1 MKRKQYRKLFA
12 KIFSI
17 FLILSF
23 IPNGIVYAQD
33 EEGILIGRKIKMISK
48 ILEKEIQFSVH
59 LPDGYE
65 KSDERYPV
73 LYTFQTHFEQASGAV
88 KNLYDYN
95 LVPKTIVVRIDNY
108 EFGYLTPTKIE
119 SNPNSGQADK
129 FLRFFKEE
137 LFTYFDSHYRTHPY
151 RIVFSNSLGA
161 MFGAYA
167 VLAAPD
173 IFNAAIASIPWV
185 MYDGKERFM
194 INNAERFLKKGT
206 YNNFLYMTMDDEDEL
221 LPELET
227 FIDVIRNN
235 PKKGLE
241 WKYHHWPEEDHS
253 STPYRSIY
261 SGLRALY
268 GGWNRIPQKILAK
281 GLDGIK
287 EYEITLNKKFGYK
300 LGVSSV
306 ALRIAAQGLQ
316 KNNKMKEAISIYK
329 YAVSKSPNNPFS
341 YVSLG
346 RAYEADN
353 QFDLAKKTFETAYR
367 IAVSISD
374 PQVKW
379 VKNHLDR
386 INKKIRA
393 RK

>member
-261 SGLRALY
+261 SALRALY

-353 QFDLAKKTFETAYR
+353 QFDLAKKTFEEAYR